1 MIFLCLAAVLMAST
15 SSWAA
20 ADKWQLLTT
29 PAPTPS
35 LDVMLLMPDGS
46 VMILSA
52 NDNQT
57 WVKLTPDAFG
67 SYVNGTWSTVGK
79 MNIPRL
85 YFASEVLPDGR
96 LWVTGGEY
104 TGPYYDPNITGSGEI
119 YDPTTNTWSFNANF
133 PVCQPA
139 TATNPTGART
149 VNVHSDVVLTSG
161 SPTVTGIYSTDRI
174 LAGWTVTGAG
184 IPAGTTVV
192 SVDSP
197 TQVTISN
204 NATSTGP
211 STDVRFRGKTTTCFG
226 DEPSI
231 LLPGGNILGGN
242 IFAPTPYIY
251 SLAAN
256 TWTPAGT
263 KVYNDRSDEEGWAVL
278 DDGRVINY
286 DLFQSVNKNNGYAEL
301 YNPTSNSW
309 APISPVD
316 GSANGTLPVLSS
328 TALGFELGPLL
339 RLQDGRMM
347 VIGANQHT
355 ALYTPSTNTWAAGPD
370 MIGSLSNAFG
380 TIANAKFGADDAP
393 AAALPNGHLIIGS
406 DAGPNPVVLSA
417 TLTAGSPVVMVSS
430 TAGLQVGWGVSGSG
444 IPNTSIASVDS
455 STQVTLSANATTTTT
470 SNLTFGGVFSS
481 PMQLFDFNPNTGK
494 MTPIN
499 VPDPNLPF
507 IPAFITR
514 MLVLPT
520 GQLLFNDGVTQTSD
534 GSAQLYIYTPQGAPL
549 DSALPTITGVVANG
563 AGSYTLTGT
572 QLNGQSAGAAYGDDA
587 QMNENYPIVRLQ
599 TALPNNAVCNPNAAM
614 CRVYYARTS
623 NWSSVAVGG
632 GTTPQT
638 VNFTLPAGIPSGNYR
653 LTVTGAGISSPPVVF
668 QVPIDE
674 KTDSAPAAV
683 RVDPARNGAEDTAT
697 VNGTGVLRPTHLGP
711 KPHQSRPAT
720 SVAQP

>member
-1 MIFLCLAAVLMAST
+1 MQKIEVTTNPRLNRWRIMIFLCLAAVVMASS

-20 ADKWQLLTT
+20 ADKWQLLTN
-29 PAPTPS
+29 PAPTPF

-85 YFASEVLPDGR
+85 YFASQVLQDGR
-96 LWVTGGEY
+96 VWVTGGEY
-104 TGPYYDPNITGSGEI
+104 TGPYYDSNIAGSGET
-119 YDPTTNTWSFNANF
+119 YDPTTNTWSWNTNF
-133 PVCQPA
+133 PICQPP

-149 VNVHSDVVLTSG
+149 VNVTSDVVLTTG
-161 SPTVTGIYSTDRI
+161 SPTVSGIYSTDRI
-174 LAGWTVTGAG
+174 KVGWTVTGAG
-184 IPAGTTVV
+184 IPASTKVV

-211 STDVRFRGKTTTCFG
+211 STAVRFRGPTTTCFG

-263 KVYNDRSDEEGWAVL
+263 KVYKDRSDEEGWAVL
-278 DDGRVINY
+278 DDGRVLNY
-286 DLFQSVNKNNGYAEL
+286 DLFASVANNNGFAEL
-301 YNPTSNSW
+301 YNPTTNSW
-309 APISPVD
+309 APISPAD
-316 GSANGTLPVLSS
+316 GTANGTLPVLSS
-328 TALGFELGPLL
+328 SALGFELGPLL

-370 MIGSLSNAFG
+370 ILGPLSNAFG

-393 AAALPNGHLIIGS
+393 AAALPNGHLIIGT
-406 DAGPNPVVLSA
+406 DAGANPVVLSSN
-417 TLTAGSPVVMVSS
+417 TTAGSPTVMVSS
-430 TAGLQVGWGVSGSG
+430 TAGLQVGWSVAGSAVASGS
-444 IPNTSIASVDS
+444 SIASVDS
-455 STQVTLSANATTTTT
+455 STQVTLSLNAKTTTT

-481 PMQLFDFNPNTGK
+481 PMVLFDFNPNNGK
-494 MTPIN
+494 MTPMN
-499 VPDPNLPF
+499 VPDPILPF
-507 IPAFITR
+507 IPAFVTR

-520 GQLLFNDGVTQTSD
+520 GQLLFNDSSNQPWV
-534 GSAQLYIYTPQGAPL
+534 YTPQGAPL
-549 DSALPTITGVVANG
+549 DSALPMITGVVANG
-563 AGSYTLTGT
+563 GGSYTLTGT

-599 TALPNNAVCNPNAAM
+599 TALPNNAICNPNANN

-638 VNFTLPAGIPSGNYR
+638 VNFTLPAGIPSGKYL
-653 LTVTGAGISSPPVVF
+653 LTVTGAGISSPPVVLN
-668 QVPIDE
+668 VP
-674 KTDSAPAAV
+674 
-683 RVDPARNGAEDTAT
+683 
-697 VNGTGVLRPTHLGP
+697 
-711 KPHQSRPAT
+711 
-720 SVAQP
+720 